1 VSTVGQALASAQAAE
16 RTMVVHAGGL
26 PMPGNPIKISGWPD
40 PAERPAAPALDEH
53 GAAIRQELGLT
64 P

>member
-1 VSTVGQALASAQAAE
+1 MGDQSYRA
-16 RTMVVHAGGL
+16 VVDAVVTRIRAGGL
-26 PMPGNPIKISGWPD
+26 PMPGNPVKISGWPD

-53 GAAIRQELGLT
+53 GAAIRAELGPPT